1 MTRRTTMNWRAKV
14 VLALLMSKNLKGS
27 LHNSR
32 KSSRKSLDKKAP
44 TWRHRTY
51 QSWSYMVRKIIG
63 KNSKYH
69 NAMITSRS
77 RSRSLS
83 ALISIFNTLS
93 KLLPCTTKG
102 NRATMPAGIRLDSI
116 TTRQIKI
123 KIGSNETSQPYPAL
137 STNASL
143 AQAKN

>member
-1 MTRRTTMNWRAKV
+1 
-14 VLALLMSKNLKGS
+14 MSKNLKGS

-32 KSSRKSLDKKAP
+32 KSSRK
-44 TWRHRTY
+44 R
-51 QSWSYMVRKIIG
+51 SWSYMVRKIIG

-69 NAMITSRS
+69 NAMIASRS

-102 NRATMPAGIRLDSI
+102 NRATMPAGIRIDSI

-123 KIGSNETSQPYPAL
+123 KTRSNETSQPYPAL

-143 AQAKN
+143 AQAKNLLAKPITCIRICLAPRTCTKKLWRSK